1 MIVFLFLCT
10 SIDVSYLSVGK
21 VWYFLGKRRKEFVLS
36 SDKFVVR
43 FNSFMTE
50 VLIIQKPLN
59 ITHIYTGE
67 QINGLVSI

>member
-1 MIVFLFLCT
+1 MVVFLFLCT

-36 SDKFVVR
+36 SDKSVVR

-50 VLIIQKPLN
+50 VPIIQKLLN
-59 ITHIYTGE
+59 ITHIYIGK